1 MLGRL
6 ALSVFIGLVGALLV
20 HIAVIGVMPR
30 LAEHNAWGRFANL
43 GPMDRVVRVD
53 PLRSSGPD
61 PLSIQ
66 PGSELQNFAFVD
78 PAFVAASCR
87 FSLASGPVRMTA
99 AALQTAFWSAS
110 IYARNGDNLYSIN
123 DRSAVD
129 GAFDLL
135 VGTTDQIVDVNAAV
149 GADSA
154 ATTIPV
160 EVDLAEGYMTI
171 RVLVDQESERPSVEA
186 FVDSLRCQPVQTVAG
201 DKPGSAGGES

>member
-20 HIAVIGVMPR
+20 HIAVIAAMPR

-53 PLRSSGPD
+53 PLRSSGPSA
-61 PLSIQ
+61 LSAE
-66 PGSELQNFAFVD
+66 PGSALQNFTFVD
-78 PAFVAASCR
+78 PAFVTASCR
-87 FSLASGPVRMTA
+87 FSLAGGPVRMTA
-99 AALQTAFWSAS
+99 APVQTTFWSAS

-129 GAFDLL
+129 GIFDLL
-135 VGTTDQIVDVNAAV
+135 VGTADQIVDVKAAV
-149 GADSA
+149 SA
-154 ATTIPV
+154 ERQNTTIPI

-171 RVLVDQESERPSVEA
+171 RVLVDQESQRPSVEG
-186 FVDSLRCQPVQTVAG
+186 FVGSLRCQPVQTIAG
-201 DKPGSAGGES
+201 DKPSVSKGEG